1 MSVTGRE
8 RGKAG
13 TQTNNWLHRDVD
25 RNHNGIISSILQGFG
40 SGGGAGCDIYFDSVL
55 CWPRTPVATWAV
67 LPCPDTFHGLLY
79 DSSGINGGRTTY
91 RRRVNYS
98 IAIEPNSITHTCT
111 LILRLPMSTEN
122 ATRYCHL
129 NGNWDNYTNYETC
142 HHIGEAGPGFDAA
155 VELPTYIYCL
165 GYLISLLSLALAV
178 FVFIRF
184 K

>member
-79 DSSGINGGRTTY
+79 DSSGINGGRTTDDD
-91 RRRVNYS
+91 V
-98 IAIEPNSITHTCT
+98 SITQLPLNPTQSRT
-111 LILRLPMSTEN
+111 L
-122 ATRYCHL
+122 A
-129 NGNWDNYTNYETC
+129 
-142 HHIGEAGPGFDAA
+142 
-155 VELPTYIYCL
+155 
-165 GYLISLLSLALAV
+165 LLSSVCPCPQRTPPGTA
-178 FVFIRF
+178 I
-184 K
+184 